1 MSIFYTKIRLYA
13 GREQMHN
20 YIEMKT
26 RKKVVVGERNRY
38 EKKIFRRFRT

>member
-13 GREQMHN
+13 GREQVHN
-20 YIEMKT
+20 YIVNEKHVKVRSR
-26 RKKVVVGERNRY
+26 RKDKN